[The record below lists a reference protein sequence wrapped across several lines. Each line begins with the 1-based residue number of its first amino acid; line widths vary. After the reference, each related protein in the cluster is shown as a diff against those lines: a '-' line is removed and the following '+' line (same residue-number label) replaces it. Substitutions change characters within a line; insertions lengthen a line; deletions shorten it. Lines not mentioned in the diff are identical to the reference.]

1 MSEEKPVRLRHS
13 SDSEPGYTRKRMGR
27 YWAYFD
33 ENGERVT
40 DRETIERLNCIALPP
55 AYENAWFCKDANGHL
70 QATGVDAR
78 GRKQYRYHPDF
89 RARRDKKKYTGTLEF
104 GAALPRLRRKVH
116 ADLKGRKLARDTV
129 LAAVVRLLDTQYLR
143 VGNEQYA
150 KENKSFGAT
159 TLRSRHVKR
168 EGARLTM
175 RFKGK
180 HGIVHE
186 VPITDKNLKRVVS
199 RCNDLPGQNL
209 FQYIDEEGELCTV
222 TSADV
227 NAYIREAT
235 GGDFTAK
242 NFRTWGASVIAF
254 EKLLES
260 QEEEKA
266 KVSLKTVLEPVAEAL
281 GNTPAISRKSYVHP
295 RLIEAARDNPRDPL
309 GGIERPRPRKWL
321 SSAEVALLDFLA
333 GKKRR
338 RPKAAR
344 AVEQTAEAAIQAAET
359 AGPAKVREAAEEAE
373 TAKDQAEA
381 AA

>member
-1 MSEEKPVRLRHS
+1 MSDEKRNGDSLRHS
-13 SDSEPGYTRKRMGR
+13 SDSEPGYTRKRHGR
-27 YWAYFD
+27 YWQYFD

-40 DRETIERLNCIALPP
+40 DRETIERLNGIALPP
-55 AYENAWFCKDANGHL
+55 AYANAWFCKDGNGHL

-89 RARRDKKKYTGTLEF
+89 RARRDKKKYNGTLEF
-104 GAALPRLRRKVH
+104 GAALPKIRRKVA
-116 ADLKGRKLARDTV
+116 ADLKQPPLSRDAV
-129 LAAVVRLLDTQYLR
+129 LAAVVRLLDTEHLR

-168 EGARLTM
+168 QGSKVTM
-175 RFKGK
+175 RFTGK
-180 HGIVHE
+180 HGIVRE
-186 VPITDKNLKRVVS
+186 VPITDARLKRIVS
-199 RCNDLPGQNL
+199 KCDDLPGQHL
-209 FQYIDEEGELCTV
+209 FQYLAQEGEACPI

-227 NAYIREAT
+227 NDYIREAS

-254 EKLLES
+254 DEMLTA
-260 QEEEKA
+260 QEQEKA
-266 KVSLKTVLEPVAEAL
+266 RVSLKTVLEPVAEAL

-295 RLIEAARDNPRDPL
+295 KLIEAARERPRDPL
-309 GGIERPRPRKWL
+309 GGMERPRARKWL
-321 SSAEVALLDFLA
+321 SSAEVGLLDFLA

-338 RPKAAR
+338 ARKAD
-344 AVEQTAEAAIQAAET
+344 AVEQTADAAVGAADT
-359 AGPAKVREAAEEAE
+359 AGPAAVRSA
-373 TAKDQAEA
+373 AEA